1 MLSRLILIGVAGVIV
16 LGAISSDR
24 EPLDGPSSFSTSDHA
39 APPDSG
45 AKSRSA
51 VLPALTPIGSH
62 ERRRGGDRISVPP
75 HAFAGAL
82 DPDDCFACHD
92 DNTLSMDRGGVDISL
107 FVDPGLYA
115 RAAHNSLDCV
125 NCHVGFDPDEEPH
138 LDEIVPVDCSTCHND
153 VQNAHSRGGHSG
165 ELACTACHGD
175 VHVPRVAGR
184 EESLCQDCHEKPA
197 ADLAM
202 SAHATGAA
210 AASCVDCH
218 APHRFLPAESSACL
232 ACHGDAA
239 FAAEHAERADIDAV
253 LSYEKSIHGEMIECA
268 DCHEGHLVFPIDD
281 PRSVVSRVKV
291 SATCA
296 ECHSQVAEHYEKSEH
311 AKALATNFA
320 QAPTCTDCHGEH
332 NIREVSDAESP
343 MSRPREVQVC
353 LDCHL
358 DSPEVQE
365 RMTHTKAFVASY
377 EWSVHGRAAAS
388 GNLEAAICSDCHG
401 AHDAM
406 KASNPEALIN
416 KFNIAE
422 TCGGCHG
429 DVKTSFSQSIHGVAL
444 ANGVGDAPTCTTC
457 HSEHDILKTADS
469 QSPVALINVSE
480 DVCAPCHESF
490 KLSEKYGFP
499 SDRAASFSDS
509 YHGLAGRFG
518 SAESANCASCHGVH
532 DIHPSSDPRS
542 TVHPANLEATCGS
555 CHPGATANF
564 AKGSV
569 HVIRTPEGDQVLYWI
584 GAIYIGIIMVT
595 IGGMTLHNLLDWFRK
610 TKLHYNQHRHPV
622 ARPISEDRRTGL
634 FVRMTL
640 NERIQ
645 HALLA
650 SSFLLLVFTGFMLK
664 FPEAWWVVLLRD
676 LVGDPLFNLRSLLHR
691 IAAVVLVADS
701 IYHIY
706 YVAFT
711 QRGRRFISDILL
723 RKSDFVEMVQMVRF
737 NLGLT
742 SRRPRFDR
750 FNYIEKSEYWALIWG
765 TILMTVTGVVLWF
778 ENHFMGHYSK
788 LFVDINQTIHYYEAW
803 LAFLAIVVWHFYYV
817 IFNPDVYPL
826 NFTFI
831 TGKMT
836 EHDMAH
842 EHPVELERIKDQEA
856 ATSGGDE
863 NVG

>member
-1 MLSRLILIGVAGVIV
+1 
-16 LGAISSDR
+16 
-24 EPLDGPSSFSTSDHA
+24 PSC
-39 APPDSG
+39 
-45 AKSRSA
+45 
-51 VLPALTPIGSH
+51 I
-62 ERRRGGDRISVPP
+62 
-75 HAFAGAL
+75 
-82 DPDDCFACHD
+82 
-92 DNTLSMDRGGVDISL
+92 
-107 FVDPGLYA
+107 
-115 RAAHNSLDCV
+115 
-125 NCHVGFDPDEEPH
+125 
-138 LDEIVPVDCSTCHND
+138 
-153 VQNAHSRGGHSG
+153 
-165 ELACTACHGD
+165 
-175 VHVPRVAGR
+175 
-184 EESLCQDCHEKPA
+184 DCHK
-197 ADLAM
+197 
-202 SAHATGAA
+202 AHQF
-210 AASCVDCH
+210 
-218 APHRFLPAESSACL
+218 RPAEASTCL
-232 ACHGDAA
+232 ACHGDASFVA
-239 FAAEHAERADIDAV
+239 QHVEGEDLERV
-253 LSYEKSIHGEMIECA
+253 LAYENSIHGEMTECA
-268 DCHEGHLVFPIDD
+268 DCHEGHLVFPTDD
-281 PRSVVSRVKV
+281 PRSVVSRMNV

-296 ECHSQVAEHYEKSEH
+296 ECHAEVAEHYERSEH

-320 QAPTCTDCHGEH
+320 QAPACTDCHGEH
-332 NIREVSDAESP
+332 NIREVSDVESP

-422 TCGGCHG
+422 TCGGCHEEIK
-429 DVKTSFSQSIHGVAL
+429 VKFDQSIHGVAL
-444 ANGVGDAPTCTTC
+444 TDGLSDAPTCTTC
-457 HSEHDILKTADS
+457 HSEHEILKTADS

-499 SDRAASFSDS
+499 SDRTTSFSDS

-532 DIHPSSDPRS
+532 DIHPSSDPRT

-555 CHPGATANF
+555 CHPGANANF

-569 HVIRTPEGDQVLYWI
+569 HVIRTPEGDSVLYWI
-584 GAIYIGIIMVT
+584 GTIYLGVIILTV
-595 IGGMTLHNLLDWFRK
+595 GGMSLHNVLDWYRK
-610 TKLHYNQHRHPV
+610 TKVRYRQHSHPV
-622 ARPISEDRRTGL
+622 VHPISEDRRTGL
-634 FVRMTL
+634 YVRMTL

-650 SSFLLLVFTGFMLK
+650 SSFMLLVISGFMLK
-664 FPEAWWVVLLRD
+664 FPDAWWVLWLRD
-676 LVGDPLFNLRSLLHR
+676 VVGESLFDLRGLLHR
-691 IAAVVLVADS
+691 IAAVVMVADS
-701 IYHIY
+701 FYHIY

-711 QRGRRFISDILL
+711 QRGRRFISDILF
-723 RKSDFVEMVQMVRF
+723 RKSDFREMAQMIRF

-742 SRRPRFDR
+742 THRPRFDR

-765 TILMTVTGVVLWF
+765 TIVMTVTGVVLWF
-778 ENHFMGHYSK
+778 ENHFMGEYSK
-788 LFVDINQTIHYYEAW
+788 LFVDINETIHYYEAW

-836 EHDMAH
+836 EHEMAH

-856 ATSGGDE
+856 ATSGGDKD
-863 NVG
+863 G